1 MADYRFTVPAGLDLL
16 SSNQRL
22 HWAVRA
28 RRVKA
33 IRQWASWEAV
43 RQQVPKAERVS
54 VSVWVHPG
62 SRTRRIDPPNYADTV
77 KALIDGV
84 VDAGVLPDD
93 TGKHGIAVTYKEG
106 ARWPRT
112 TVEVLFKG
120 L

>member
-1 MADYRFTVPAGLDLL
+1 MVVPAGLDLL
-16 SSNQRL
+16 SANQRL

-28 RRVKA
+28 KRVKA
-33 IRQWASWEAV
+33 LRQWAGFEA
-43 RQQVPKAERVS
+43 RRLEMPKAERVA

-62 SRTRRIDPPNYADTV
+62 PRTRRLDPPNYADTV
-77 KALIDGV
+77 KAVIDGV
-84 VDAGVLPDD
+84 VDAEVLPDD
-93 TGKHGIAVTYKEG
+93 TGKHVIAVTYREG

>member
-1 MADYRFTVPAGLDLL
+1 MVVPATLDLL

-22 HWAVRA
+22 HWAAKAGRVQRL
-28 RRVKA
+28 RR
-33 IRQWASWEAV
+33 WAGFEAK
-43 RQQVPKAERVS
+43 RLEMPHAERVS
-54 VSVWVHPG
+54 VTVWVHPG
-62 SRTRRIDPPNYADTV
+62 ARTRRLDPPNYADTV
-77 KALIDGV
+77 KAVIDGV

-93 TGKHGIAVTYKEG
+93 SGKHVIAVTYREG

>member
-1 MADYRFTVPAGLDLL
+1 MAEYRMTIPAGLELI
-16 SSNQRL
+16 SSNHRL

-28 RRVKA
+28 KRVKA
-33 IRQWASWEAV
+33 LRQWASWEAV
-43 RQQVPKAERVS
+43 RQQIPKAERVS

-62 SRTRRIDPPNYADTV
+62 PRTRRIDPPNYSDTV
-77 KALIDGV
+77 KAVIDGV

-93 TGKHGIAVTYKEG
+93 TGKHVIAVTYKEG

>member
-1 MADYRFTVPAGLDLL
+1 MMVPPGLELL

-22 HWAVRA
+22 HWATKA

-33 IRQWASWEAV
+33 LRQWAGFEAK
-43 RQQVPKAERVS
+43 RLEMPKVERMV

-62 SRTRRIDPPNYADTV
+62 ARTRRLDPPNYADTV

-84 VDAGVLPDD
+84 VDAGVLADD
-93 TGKHGIAVTYKEG
+93 SGKHVIAVTYKEG
-106 ARWPRT
+106 QRWPRT
-112 TVEVLFKG
+112 TVEVLFRA